1 MRLELIDVQ
10 FSCTSFDPCKKFARG
25 CPPTQTPTQK
35 LKSVFE
41 RLSSQKI
48 GSSSVSLN
56 MIFCALQSELFNIQI
71 LFSESKNPWIQP
83 TDNASFFKYF
93 SSLGY
98 LPLLEQLS
106 EIYSTLL
113 SS

>member
-1 MRLELIDVQ
+1 MPAYPNAHAKV
-10 FSCTSFDPCKKFARG
+10 KKCIWEVKF
-25 CPPTQTPTQK
+25 PENW
-35 LKSVFE
+35 FE
-41 RLSSQKI
+41 FGIIEHDFLRSTIWAIQ
-48 GSSSVSLN
+48 
-56 MIFCALQSELFNIQI
+56 IQI
-71 LFSESKNPWIQP
+71 LFSESKNPKNPWIQP

-106 EIYSTLL
+106 KIYSTLL